1 MLDRIRKL
9 MFFSVEGMNYF
20 FDSFRNYVK
29 RNVFICLDFDSE
41 VLLMLEDYYNFIG
54 LMWI

>member
-54 LMWI
+54 LI